1 MEEPHPG
8 LRAERPKAVDTEAAS
23 RKSSGRSGRCVLIVQ
38 ADPTAQQLCRQALE
52 RAGFLVD
59 AVDSG
64 VAAVMAAR
72 ENKPDLILMDL
83 QLRDVAGREAIN

>member
-1 MEEPHPG
+1 
-8 LRAERPKAVDTEAAS
+8 
-23 RKSSGRSGRCVLIVQ
+23 
-38 ADPTAQQLCRQALE
+38 
-52 RAGFLVD
+52 VD